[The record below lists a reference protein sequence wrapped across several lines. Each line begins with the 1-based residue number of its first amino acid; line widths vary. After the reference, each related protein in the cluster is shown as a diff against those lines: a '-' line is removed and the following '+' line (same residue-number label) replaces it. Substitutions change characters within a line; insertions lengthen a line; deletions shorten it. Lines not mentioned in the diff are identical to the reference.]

1 MEYRDVYTRDGVLR
15 KTGVPKHA
23 PVERGDFFQHVL
35 VILKTAD
42 SPEPGKGEGTYIMQQ
57 RSLKAR
63 YYAGKWDATGGS
75 VRSGESLK
83 EAAVREVREELGLE
97 LDAEDLVPAW
107 EFIAEWG
114 RGSGL
119 LITVFGCR
127 VRVPEHGI
135 AFDPYEVNDVKV
147 VPYHVFRGK
156 MMDHNDDSFAQELD
170 RLEQSL

>member
-1 MEYRDVYTRDGVLR
+1 M
-15 KTGVPKHA
+15 
-23 PVERGDFFQHVL
+23 
-35 VILKTAD
+35 
-42 SPEPGKGEGTYIMQQ
+42 
-57 RSLKAR
+57 
-63 YYAGKWDATGGS
+63 
-75 VRSGESLK
+75 
-83 EAAVREVREELGLE
+83 
-97 LDAEDLVPAW
+97 EDLVPAW

-156 MMDHNDDSFAQELD
+156 MMDHNDDRFAQELD